1 MHLKQIMKRLEKD
14 IYTMNND
21 FGMTNM
27 EKLFREHYVSMVF
40 YALKTVKDKNI
51 AEDIVQDVFIRLIQR
66 RDTLQLESNAK
77 YLLFISLRNAI
88 IDHQRKASHH
98 FQESIVDTPD
108 DFSLEESMFEI
119 ELYKQLYDAI
129 KILPTKCR
137 KVIEMRLE
145 GKDEHAIAAE
155 LDISYETVRTHIKN
169 ATKKLR
175 DKFGDTHVMSIFL
188 TII

>member
-21 FGMTNM
+21 SGMTNM

-77 YLLFISLRNAI
+77 YLLFISLRNAVN
-88 IDHQRKASHH
+88 DHQRKASHH
-98 FQESIVDTPD
+98 FQ
-108 DFSLEESMFEI
+108 
-119 ELYKQLYDAI
+119 
-129 KILPTKCR
+129 
-137 KVIEMRLE
+137 
-145 GKDEHAIAAE
+145 
-155 LDISYETVRTHIKN
+155 
-169 ATKKLR
+169 
-175 DKFGDTHVMSIFL
+175 
-188 TII
+188 

>member
-1 MHLKQIMKRLEKD
+1 
-14 IYTMNND
+14 
-21 FGMTNM
+21 MTNM

-98 FQESIVDTPD
+98 FQESIV
-108 DFSLEESMFEI
+108 
-119 ELYKQLYDAI
+119 
-129 KILPTKCR
+129 R
-137 KVIEMRLE
+137 
-145 GKDEHAIAAE
+145 
-155 LDISYETVRTHIKN
+155 N
-169 ATKKLR
+169 
-175 DKFGDTHVMSIFL
+175 
-188 TII
+188 